1 MTTDELYKLSLQHT
15 PSPEFYNP
23 HTRANKPYPPM
34 PAPRIKGKKREQP
47 PGPPNPEHPVQ
58 SKAFLKKIINT
69 SSKVFKTNKKGKRIP
84 VEDTRDGPV
93 TQPVW
98 VWKLVS
104 VVDPASIKRHPKPT
118 PQLIKP
124 FGAEVG
130 VGKDFS
136 HLNKRRQTL
145 RWRKVSPL
153 QTSSTYSKQLQ
164 ASSPTSPTPFSSPTS
179 RIKQYPSIP
188 SPCPSSQRS
197 ASPTE
202 FATPSSPPP
211 TETFLGNPEI
221 RQFTTAPP
229 LLPNWLTFKP
239 DKNVVSSYTSH
250 GCTASD
256 AAIEHEQSL
265 RAADQYSLRTRPYAL
280 GAGLHPQPSK
290 ENLSPSKDR
299 QNRYATEE
307 DPIQS
312 NSWVVVNGRSDD
324 QKPSPPTQE
333 TTATVLPQSAARPSQ
348 SSLRRIISPYTGRPL
363 AIPTPPQ
370 HPAPVPMPAHEVHE
384 TQPPPRP
391 SAGVPLPSKLFAW
404 RGEQRTLSSSNQ
416 WNRMPKGS
424 KSVDNLHALN
434 NNLAI
439 QRPPPLPMSRPTDHM
454 TLELLHD
461 PCLCEDLYMV
471 VLVNWGERSRP
482 LVAHLTICLVAKIHT
497 RVPNLRREIL

>member
-1 MTTDELYKLSLQHT
+1 
-15 PSPEFYNP
+15 
-23 HTRANKPYPPM
+23 M
-34 PAPRIKGKKREQP
+34 P
-47 PGPPNPEHPVQ
+47 V
-58 SKAFLKKIINT
+58 
-69 SSKVFKTNKKGKRIP
+69 
-84 VEDTRDGPV
+84 
-93 TQPVW
+93 
-98 VWKLVS
+98 VS
-104 VVDPASIKRHPKPT
+104 TVCLPD
-118 PQLIKP
+118 Q
-124 FGAEVG
+124 
-130 VGKDFS
+130 
-136 HLNKRRQTL
+136 
-145 RWRKVSPL
+145 
-153 QTSSTYSKQLQ
+153 
-164 ASSPTSPTPFSSPTS
+164 
-179 RIKQYPSIP
+179 
-188 SPCPSSQRS
+188 
-197 ASPTE
+197 
-202 FATPSSPPP
+202 
-211 TETFLGNPEI
+211 I

-239 DKNVVSSYTSH
+239 DENVVSSYTSH

-324 QKPSPPTQE
+324 QEPSPPTQE

-348 SSLRRIISPYTGRPL
+348 SSSRRIISPYTGCPL

-370 HPAPVPMPAHEVHE
+370 HPAPVPMPSHEVHE

-424 KSVDNLHALN
+424 KSVDNLRALN

-439 QRPPPLPMSRPTDHM
+439 QRPPPLPMSRPTGQAP
-454 TLELLHD
+454 LIPSYSPYSSGL
-461 PCLCEDLYMV
+461 P
-471 VLVNWGERSRP
+471 RSYDSRTPPRP
-482 LVAHLTICLVAKIHT
+482 LPMRGPLYGSAGELGREVSTSRGASYNLPSSQDPYPCPQSASGDSMNSLTTHRHRMQSPTDSGDNI
-497 RVPNLRREIL
+497 